1 MYINFISSND
11 TRESRNA
18 YVCSD
23 NKEIRWGN
31 KTDDI
36 INKLFK
42 SLLDNYQKKSK

>member
-11 TRESRNA
+11 TAESRTA
-18 YVCSD
+18 YVCSE

-36 INKLFK
+36 ITKLLK
-42 SLLDNYQKKSK
+42 CLLDNYQKKSK